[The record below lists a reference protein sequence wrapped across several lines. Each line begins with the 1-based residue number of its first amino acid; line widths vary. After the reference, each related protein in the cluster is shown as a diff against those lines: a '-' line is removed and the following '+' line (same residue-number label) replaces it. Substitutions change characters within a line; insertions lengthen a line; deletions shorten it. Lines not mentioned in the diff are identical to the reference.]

1 MIDRMID
8 EPAKKV
14 ARRLE
19 REISYYAGI
28 ALRAATRDGVRLAHL
43 AIAAREQRLKNLVGI
58 DVKQKEKR

>member
-1 MIDRMID
+1 MSGRMIE
-8 EPAKKV
+8 EPAKNV

-28 ALRAATRDGVRLAHL
+28 ALRAATRDGVRLAHV

>member
-28 ALRAATRDGVRLAHL
+28 ALRAATRDGVRLAHM

>member
-1 MIDRMID
+1 MSGQLID
-8 EPAKKV
+8 EPAKKA

-28 ALRAATRDGVRLAHL
+28 ALRAATRDGVRLAHV
-43 AIAAREQRLKNLVGI
+43 AIAAREQRLKGLVGI

>member
-1 MIDRMID
+1 MSGRMIE
-8 EPAKKV
+8 EPAKNV

-28 ALRAATRDGVRLAHL
+28 ALRAATRDGVRLAHV
-43 AIAAREQRLKNLVGI
+43 AIAAREQRLKNLVAI

>member
-28 ALRAATRDGVRLAHL
+28 ALRAATRDGVRLAHV

>member
-1 MIDRMID
+1 
-8 EPAKKV
+8 V

-28 ALRAATRDGVRLAHL
+28 ALRAATRDGVRLAHM
-43 AIAAREQRLKNLVGI
+43 AIAAREQRLKTLVGI